1 MNVFIP
7 LGIILVLITYFSRY
21 NERSSRSAFLFAFI
35 ILFGFSAIRYEFGPD
50 YFTYREQF
58 LQLKGLGIDG
68 YLDYNNHFEMGFLV
82 FFNLFNSYFVF
93 IIVHSLI
100 WIGVFYWLFKNNVSY
115 KYLYVVVLMMF
126 INRNL
131 VLLNYV
137 ALRSTMASC
146 FFFVGLMCLCS
157 NSIFDDFPILNIIT
171 FLKNIKHLNLIVYIA
186 LILIGAQF
194 HKTLYGLII
203 FPFLTN
209 NHKLKK
215 GSEDIVLAVFFVLA
229 FIAPLII
236 TPLTQSLASWIVD
249 ISPEDTLDKYAHNVD
264 SISTSGG
271 GLGAIFFNVLKVLV
285 ASPIIAALTIENDK
299 KQLRLMRF
307 AIVFLLLM
315 IVIEGNVLARYTIC
329 FYPVIIIA
337 LLSSYSSVNS
347 QQRLVSLLSFS
358 LLSLYNFYQVAHTT
372 HFVSFLH
379 YQTIFS
385 APYWQ

>member
-1 MNVFIP
+1 MDVYIP

-35 ILFGFSAIRYEFGPD
+35 ILFVFSAIRYEFGPD
-50 YFTYREQF
+50 YFSYREQF
-58 LQLKGLGIDG
+58 QHLKSLGIEG
-68 YLDYNNHFEMGFLV
+68 YIDFNNHFEKGFLL

-100 WIGVFYWLFKNNVSY
+100 WIGIFYWLFKNNVSY

-131 VLLNYV
+131 ILLNYV
-137 ALRSTMASC
+137 ALRSTMAGC
-146 FFFVGLMCLCS
+146 FFFIGLMCLCS
-157 NSIFDDFPILNIIT
+157 NSIFDDFPILKKIT
-171 FLKNIKHLNLIVYIA
+171 LLKNTKYINLIVYIA

-194 HKTLYGLII
+194 HKTVYGMLI

-209 NHKLKK
+209 NHKLKI
-215 GSEDIVLAVFFVLA
+215 GSKDVVIAVFFVLA

-249 ISPEDTLDKYAHNVD
+249 ISPEDTLDKYAHNVN

-285 ASPIIAALTIENDK
+285 ASPIIVALTIENDK

-307 AIVFLLLM
+307 AIIFLLLM
-315 IVIEGNVLARYTIC
+315 VVMEGNVLARYTMC

-337 LLSSYSSVNS
+337 LLRSYLSVNS
-347 QQRLVSLLSFS
+347 QQRLVSLLSLS
-358 LLSLYNFYQVAHTT
+358 LLSLYNFYQVSQTT